1 MAAPPSLRGKE
12 TPNPQERIMSAI
24 EVEQTVREVETEDER
39 VFAWRFESLVRAG
52 YSERLAHKLA
62 LRPWVD
68 LHEAVDLVHRGC
80 PPETA
85 AEILL

>member
-1 MAAPPSLRGKE
+1 
-12 TPNPQERIMSAI
+12 MSTI

-39 VFAWRFESLVRAG
+39 VFAWRFESLLRAG
-52 YSERLAHKLA
+52 YPERLAHKLA
-62 LRPWVD
+62 LRRHVD
-68 LHEAVDLVHRGC
+68 LHDAVDLLRRGC